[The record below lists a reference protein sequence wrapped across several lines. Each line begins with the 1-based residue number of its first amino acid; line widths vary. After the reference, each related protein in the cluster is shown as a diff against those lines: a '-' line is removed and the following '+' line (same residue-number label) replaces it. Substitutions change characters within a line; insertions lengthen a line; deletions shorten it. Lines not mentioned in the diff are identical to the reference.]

1 MELETGFCLVCI
13 TFLQIRCQYVTLF
26 RQNILQHAVNVSLMP
41 LLSTN
46 FKALIK
52 TSWQLLRKG
61 LAHSFAA
68 CLFNFRGNRWSRH
81 FFQHFLSKTIFL
93 DYTIRIP
100 ANFDVSEFLTRLM
113 VSVCVCFAFVYTIQ
127 KRETQMERKLDS
139 EPKKL
144 SRRKD
149 WICSKSQRAHPGKH
163 DSFLRCTA
171 SMENNFSVYKSC
183 VC

>member
-13 TFLQIRCQYVTLF
+13 TFLQICCQYVTLF

-68 CLFNFRGNRWSRH
+68 CLFNFRGNPWSRH
-81 FFQHFLSKTIFL
+81 FFPTLFVQNYFFGLHNPHSCKPRCEWVFNPFNGFGMCLF
-93 DYTIRIP
+93 
-100 ANFDVSEFLTRLM
+100 
-113 VSVCVCFAFVYTIQ
+113 CVCLFLQ
-127 KRETQMERKLDS
+127 KRETQMEGKLDS

-149 WICSKSQRAHPGKH
+149 WIC
-163 DSFLRCTA
+163 F
-171 SMENNFSVYKSC
+171 
-183 VC
+183 